1 MIENRVDNRR
11 VLDAL
16 NGLAKR
22 TQDMRPA
29 FQDLGEYFIESTKR
43 RFSTKTA
50 PDGTSWKDN
59 SQVTIDGK
67 GKNDPLI
74 GESRRL
80 SNEIHYRAGSTSLE
94 WGSSLVYA
102 GMQQN
107 GGLKAAYPHL
117 WGDIPARPFL
127 GLSSEDEAMALE
139 ILQEHLAEPLRGDG
153 P

>member
-1 MIENRVDNRR
+1 MIQDRVDNRR

-22 TQDMRPA
+22 SQDMRPA

-43 RFSTKTA
+43 RFASKTA
-50 PDGTSWKDN
+50 PDGSRWADN
-59 SQVTIDGK
+59 SDETISRK
-67 GKNDPLI
+67 GRDDPLI

-80 SNEIHYRAGSTSLE
+80 SNEIHYRPTGTSLE
-94 WGSSLVYA
+94 WGSSLDYA

-127 GLSSEDEAMALE
+127 GLSNEDEAMALE
-139 ILQEHLAEPLRGDG
+139 ILQEHLAEPLRDG
-153 P
+153 GS